1 MAEIYWLLWVEAR
14 RNKRYKKTELRAN
27 GCDSGGGEGLLEL
40 GSQGPGLLGL
50 GLGNRPGG
58 AEFLSKL

>member
-1 MAEIYWLLWVEAR
+1 MAVTVW
-14 RNKRYKKTELRAN
+14 
-27 GCDSGGGEGLLEL
+27 GGGLLEL

-58 AEFLSKL
+58 AEFLSKLKG